1 MSATIKASHALRPKT
16 GSGRSN
22 TGSALCP
29 DISEPGMSELEVDEG
44 IALPLCNDNEPQHGA
59 PGADQ

>member
-1 MSATIKASHALRPKT
+1 MSATIKASQALRPRA

-22 TGSALCP
+22 TGSALC
-29 DISEPGMSELEVDEG
+29 PGMSELEVDEG

-59 PGADQ
+59 PGARQ